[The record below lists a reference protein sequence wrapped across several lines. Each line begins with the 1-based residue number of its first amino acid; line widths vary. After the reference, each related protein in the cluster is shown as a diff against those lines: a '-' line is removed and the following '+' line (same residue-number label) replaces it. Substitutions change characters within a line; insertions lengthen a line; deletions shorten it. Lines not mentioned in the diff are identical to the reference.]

1 MYSRVTLL
9 EIDTMRVDIDDAAA
23 LFRAHVAPGLSE
35 QEGYEGAV
43 ALVTPEGKGMIITF
57 WDTEDGA
64 QDAFARRGVVVP
76 VVVAVVVPVV
86 VRVAGGECEGE
97 GGQEEGA
104 GREAHGGE
112 ETGGRGTKGRPPD
125 VPDG

>member
-23 LFRAHVAPGLSE
+23 LFRAHVAPGLAE

-64 QDAFARRGVVVP
+64 QDASGFASAELERYVTMFKAP
-76 VVVAVVVPVV
+76 P
-86 VRVAGGECEGE
+86 
-97 GGQEEGA
+97 
-104 GREAHGGE
+104 GREYYEVAFADMEG
-112 ETGGRGTKGRPPD
+112 
-125 VPDG
+125 VLVA